1 MKKMFILLFAV
12 LVLATGCSLN
22 NSGKSDEIW
31 DYREG
36 FVVTKEDGRISVV
49 RDKVANLEA
58 PLSEI
63 LEEAQTKCNLAFSGQ
78 NRLRCYLGG
87 GDQVSIKIPNG
98 AVDQSYPAQATA
110 DVTKK

>member
-12 LVLATGCSLN
+12 LVLATGCSSN
-22 NSGKSDEIW
+22 NSGESGEIW

-36 FVVTKEDGRISVV
+36 FVVTKEDGRILVV

-63 LEEAQTKCNLAFSGQ
+63 LEEAQPNAIWLSVDKTDYDAISV
-78 NRLRCYLGG
+78 